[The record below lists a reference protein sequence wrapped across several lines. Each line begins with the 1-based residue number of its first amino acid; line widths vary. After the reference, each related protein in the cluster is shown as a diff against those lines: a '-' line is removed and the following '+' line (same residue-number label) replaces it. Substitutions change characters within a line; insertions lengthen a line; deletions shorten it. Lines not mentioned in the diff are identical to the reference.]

1 MPTRSWAHVIID
13 RVGISIEPRS
23 STAAT
28 TPESAAKRVWRSADS
43 WLRQPG
49 AIVLALTLGGAALR
63 FATLNVQSIWLD
75 ESATIV
81 LVRRGLQGMLSHL
94 ASSESAPPLYYV
106 LVWAWTK
113 LFGAGPL
120 GFRSLSA
127 LVGTLTIPVLYAAG
141 RRISTRAGLWAAALA
156 AVNPAMYYYSQE
168 ARAYALVIL
177 LSAAALLL
185 WQRSLEAPNPRN
197 LWLWAAMSGLAI
209 LTHYFAAFL
218 FVPEAIL
225 LGRRLGWR
233 RVLAQIAAVALV
245 GAALVPLALR
255 QRADGKTNWIEAAS
269 LASRVGESAKQFLV
283 GLYSPLEIVSA
294 LLAALLAAGALGLLL
309 RYGDRRERHGARD
322 MAILALAAL
331 ILPLLLAVTH
341 LVDVFDGR
349 NVIAAWVP
357 CAVLI
362 AIGLGVARAP
372 RAGTALGAGLCAISL
387 AVVIAVDAIPG
398 YQRDNWRGAAA
409 ALPATQNRV
418 IVSEENASIP
428 LSIYL
433 PRTSPVEGG
442 SVSARELDFI
452 ALRTKRTGRS
462 PLPPAVV
469 TSPPP
474 GFRSAGVRMS
484 ETYAVSRFLA
494 PSTTSVAVAIL
505 RRVAGEPKAEV
516 IVQR

>member
-1 MPTRSWAHVIID
+1 
-13 RVGISIEPRS
+13 
-23 STAAT
+23 
-28 TPESAAKRVWRSADS
+28 
-43 WLRQPG
+43 
-49 AIVLALTLGGAALR
+49 LTLGAAALR

-75 ESATIV
+75 ESATMV
-81 LVRRGLQGMLSHL
+81 LVRRGFSGMLSHL
-94 ASSESAPPLYYV
+94 SSSESAPPLYYI
-106 LVWAWTK
+106 LVWAWTR

-120 GFRSLSA
+120 GFRSFSA
-127 LVGTLTIPVLYAAG
+127 LVGTLTVPLLYMAG

-177 LSAAALLL
+177 FSAAALVL
-185 WQRSLEAPNPRN
+185 WQRALESPNPRN
-197 LWLWAAMSGLAI
+197 LWLWTAMSSLAI

-218 FVPEAIL
+218 FVPEAMV

-233 RVLAQIAAVALV
+233 RVLAPIAAVALV

-255 QRADGKTNWIEAAS
+255 QRADGKTDWIEAAS
-269 LASRVGESAKQFLV
+269 LTSRAGESAKQFLV

-294 LLAALLAAGALGLLL
+294 LLAALLAAGAIALLL
-309 RYGDRRERHGARD
+309 RYGDRRERHGAGG
-322 MAILALAAL
+322 MAILALGGL

-372 RAGTALGAGLCAISL
+372 RVGTALGFCLCGISL
-387 AVVIAVDAIPG
+387 AVIVAVYAIPG
-398 YQRDNWRGAAA
+398 YQRDDWRGAAA
-409 ALPATQNRV
+409 ALPATTQGRV
-418 IVSEENASIP
+418 IVSTENASIP

-433 PRTSPVEGG
+433 PHTSPVEDAG
-442 SVSARELDFI
+442 VATRELDFI
-452 ALRTKRTGRS
+452 TLRTKRTGRS
-462 PLPPAVV
+462 PLPPVVV

-474 GFRSAGVRMS
+474 GFRPAGVRKS

-494 PSTTSVAVAIL
+494 PHTTSLTVATL
-505 RRVAGEPKAEV
+505 RRIGGERKAEV